1 MPNYIVPDPKDAVSD
16 IYRAIL
22 RRNPDPD
29 GMSYFAAVLGN
40 QGLREV
46 IEQFLSCKEY
56 LAISARG
63 FNERLNWGPKMSVQL
78 DLSDAQLDQLWG
90 HVSQVWTDLGTSDP
104 FWSVL
109 TSDRYRKANLDD
121 GAIVE
126 EFYAS
131 GIADLDYL
139 RAYLSRADVAL
150 TPNMVVAEYGCGVGR
165 LTPFLARV
173 ARRVLAFDI
182 SATHLDA
189 ARRRL
194 KREGVA
200 NVELVHM
207 KGRSSLERLT
217 AIDLFFSI
225 IVLQHNPPPI
235 MLNILD
241 AAFAGLRRGGLAF
254 FQVPIYASDYA
265 FEFSKFM
272 EKEGRAKSM
281 EMHFLPQADILRLA
295 RAHDMQ
301 LLEIRTDHLIG
312 NFADWVSNTFLI
324 RKQ

>member
-1 MPNYIVPDPKDAVSD
+1 MPDYLIGDQRDAVSD

-22 RRNPDPD
+22 RRDPDPE
-29 GMSYFAAVLGN
+29 GMSHFAAMLGK

-46 IEQFLSCKEY
+46 IEQFLASREY
-56 LAISARG
+56 RALSAPG
-63 FNERLNWGPKMSVQL
+63 FNERLNWGLKMPVEL
-78 DLSDAQLDQLWG
+78 NLSDAQLDQLWD
-90 HVSQVWTDLGTSDP
+90 HVSQVWTRLGISDP

-109 TSDRYRKANLDD
+109 TSDRYRKANINDATIL
-121 GAIVE
+121 E

-131 GIADLDYL
+131 GVSDLDYL

-150 TPNMVVAEYGCGVGR
+150 TPDMVVAEYGCGVGR
-165 LTPFLARV
+165 VTPFLARV
-173 ARRVLAFDI
+173 AGRVLAFDI

-189 ARRRL
+189 ARKRL
-194 KREGVA
+194 EREDVA

-207 KGRSSLERLT
+207 KGRSSLERLR
-217 AIDLFFSI
+217 AVDLFFSI

-241 AAFAGLRRGGLAF
+241 AAFAGLRPGGLAF

-272 EKEGRAKSM
+272 EKEGRARLM

-301 LLEIRTDHLIG
+301 LLEIRTDHMIG